1 MSILGTGQRR
11 HIVLSSSWS
20 GSIRR
25 EQHIV
30 TPQVPPPYKRL
41 TVSIMLSA
49 SSLEQPTIVFTPS
62 TPVMSPTFPDY
73 EIEALAQA
81 DPYPVDEVDCE
92 KRSRRASFYRSS
104 STPASP
110 VASPPRQPVILHR
123 PQSTSP
129 FGSRWSFARARRS
142 VMESCWKSE
151 DSARAIASAVSD
163 GLGIVEKPTL
173 VSRVASE
180 SWVGTRRAWVD
191 TEDEEDFSEPDSTPS
206 TPVFPHRVAVSS
218 ASPQH
223 GSRCITLIST
233 LVIALAF
240 AALAFTTFFH
250 PTFGNKISKLPESA
264 NSPAENGRWAHG
276 FFHMDGLFGHSDED
290 GLVGISSADRLAAA
304 SGDYSRELRKRGA
317 VAAAEHYL
325 SDPTALSSA
334 QPTNNPDTPQAPVD
348 MQKRR
353 PWRPWYQSSSLD
365 IDEEERIA
373 LQHRRTVEDAARRMN
388 QRREALSKRF
398 GSQLRR

>member
-1 MSILGTGQRR
+1 
-11 HIVLSSSWS
+11 
-20 GSIRR
+20 
-25 EQHIV
+25 
-30 TPQVPPPYKRL
+30 
-41 TVSIMLSA
+41 MLSV

-62 TPVMSPTFPDY
+62 TPVMSPTLPDY
-73 EIEALAQA
+73 EVDAFAQA
-81 DPYPVDEVDCE
+81 EPYPFDEIDYE

-104 STPASP
+104 STPARP
-110 VASPPRQPVILHR
+110 DMSPPRQPVVLHR
-123 PQSTSP
+123 PRSTSP
-129 FGSRWSFARARRS
+129 LGSRWSFARARRS

-151 DSARAIASAVSD
+151 DSARAVASAVSND
-163 GLGIVEKPTL
+163 LGITEKPTL
-173 VSRVASE
+173 VSRTASE

-191 TEDEEDFSEPDSTPS
+191 TEDEDDFSEPDSTPS
-206 TPVFPHRVAVSS
+206 TPVFPHRGAVSS

-240 AALAFTTFFH
+240 ASLAFTTFFH

-264 NSPAENGRWAHG
+264 TSPAQDGRWSHG

-304 SGDYSRELRKRGA
+304 SADHGRELRKRGA
-317 VAAAEHYL
+317 VSAAEHYL
-325 SDPTALSSA
+325 SDPIALSSV
-334 QPTNNPDTPQAPVD
+334 PSPNKPETHQAPVD
-348 MQKRR
+348 TQKRR